1 MTKDQSSSSLL
12 LIEQGSLILQDASA
26 LSEVVGWLAVEGDRV
41 AGLGPGLAPAEWRQR
56 ADRVIDARHMAV
68 LPGLVNGHT
77 HLSQTFMRGLA
88 DDRPLLRWLK
98 EVIWPL
104 QAAMTPDDLYLA
116 ATLGLV
122 ENLRC
127 GVTTVVQHHKLP
139 SRDHVAAVVQAAVDV
154 GIRMVL
160 ARGWVDMGA
169 TGEPLDQILSDL
181 QWLHDDLQSTVRN
194 PQSAIRIASGPLAA
208 WRCSDDAMREVTA
221 LARSWGAATHIHVS
235 EAQDEVDMSLQ
246 RCGNRPIEWL
256 ADIGVLGPDV
266 QLVHAV
272 HVTDAELDLIAGS
285 GAAVVHCPT
294 SNMYLASGAAPV
306 QKMLDR
312 GISVALGTDGSGSNN
327 SQDLLECA
335 KIGALLAKHA
345 TGDAQALLPADII
358 RMLTVDGARLWGQ
371 EGDATRGRRGG
382 REKTSP
388 AHPLSR
394 SPLHGHL
401 APGAPVDIT
410 IVNLNNARCQPVHS
424 AASAL
429 VYNASGADVHT
440 VIVGGEILLDAGRVV
455 GLDEAVLFESCRVA
469 ADDLMRRAGIAR
481 PIA

>member
-1 MTKDQSSSSLL
+1 
-12 LIEQGSLILQDASA
+12 
-26 LSEVVGWLAVEGDRV
+26 
-41 AGLGPGLAPAEWRQR
+41 
-56 ADRVIDARHMAV
+56 
-68 LPGLVNGHT
+68 
-77 HLSQTFMRGLA
+77 
-88 DDRPLLRWLK
+88 
-98 EVIWPL
+98 
-104 QAAMTPDDLYLA
+104 
-116 ATLGLV
+116 
-122 ENLRC
+122 
-127 GVTTVVQHHKLP
+127 
-139 SRDHVAAVVQAAVDV
+139 VQAAADV

-181 QWLHDDLQSTVRN
+181 QWLHDDLQSAIRN
-194 PQSAIRIASGPLAA
+194 PKSAIQMASGPLAA

-246 RCGNRPIEWL
+246 RCGKRPIEWL

-272 HVTDAELDLIAGS
+272 HVTDAELDLIAES

-306 QKMLDR
+306 RKMLDR
-312 GISVALGTDGSGSNN
+312 GISVALGADGSGSNN

-371 EGDATRGRRGG
+371 EG
-382 REKTSP
+382 EKTSP

-401 APGAPVDIT
+401 APGAPADIT
-410 IVNLNNARCQPVHS
+410 IVNLNNARCQPVHC

-455 GLDEAVLFESCRVA
+455 GLDEAGLFESCRLA
-469 ADDLMRRAGIAR
+469 GDGLMRRAGIAR